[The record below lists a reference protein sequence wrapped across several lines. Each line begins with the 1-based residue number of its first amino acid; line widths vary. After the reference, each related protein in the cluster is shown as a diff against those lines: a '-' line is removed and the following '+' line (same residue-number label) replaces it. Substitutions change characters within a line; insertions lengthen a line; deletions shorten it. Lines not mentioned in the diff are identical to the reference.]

1 MEVDN
6 PSPCLHLPQGPPVS
20 NARWSELSVMGV
32 AWLPVLERINSLRA
46 VGLTSTMVVVDFF
59 RCRIAPL

>member
-1 MEVDN
+1 M
-6 PSPCLHLPQGPPVS
+6 S